1 MADAPKVITAAEF
14 DKMTPDERAA
24 CVAEGLVTN
33 WEDVPADFRDRLV
46 ATAKRLAAERGINA
60 TQ

>member
-14 DKMTPDERAA
+14 DEMTPDERAA

-33 WEDVPADFRDRLV
+33 WDDVPADFRDRLV
-46 ATAKRLAAERGINA
+46 ATAKRLVAERGISA